1 MHLFRNPEIRRALWC
16 LLAVTD
22 VCTGAGFF
30 VSAACAAAVLLTC
43 VLLGTLFFL
52 WTADRYRRIAALS
65 VQLDRIL
72 HGDLSV
78 DLAAAAEG
86 ELSIL
91 RDELHK
97 MVVRLCEQTAISQA
111 EHKRLAD
118 AIADISHQLRT
129 PLTAMH
135 IDLSLLQA
143 GNISEEKRSKLIG
156 EISMLVTRFDW
167 LVEAM
172 LKLSRIDADAV
183 RFQMQPTE
191 ARSVVRRAAQP
202 LEIPM
207 ELRGQTLLL
216 EVPEGISLLC
226 DPAWT
231 AEAIGNVLKNCVE
244 HMPSGGQLAVR
255 ALETALFTELVI
267 EDEGTGFDPEDLPH
281 LFERFYRGKNA
292 AAQSAGIGLALSR
305 TILAAQN
312 GIIKAENRPEGG
324 ARFIIRLY
332 KTIV

>member
-16 LLAVTD
+16 LAAVTA
-22 VCTGAGFF
+22 VCTGTGFL
-30 VSAACAAAVLLTC
+30 VSAACAAAVFLTC
-43 VLLGTLFFL
+43 ALLGALFFI

-65 VQLDRIL
+65 VQLDHIL

-78 DLAAAAEG
+78 DLAATAEG

-97 MVVRLCEQTAISQA
+97 MMVRLSEQAANSQA
-111 EHKRLAD
+111 ERMRLAD

-143 GNISEEKRSKLIG
+143 GRLDEERRQKLIG

-172 LKLSRIDADAV
+172 LKLSRIDADAA
-183 RFQMQPTE
+183 RFQMRPVSAGT
-191 ARSVVRRAAQP
+191 VVRQAAQP

-207 ELRGQTLLL
+207 ELRGQRLRL
-216 EVPEGISLLC
+216 EVPEDISMLC
-226 DPAWT
+226 DPSWT
-231 AEAIGNVLKNCVE
+231 AEAIGNVLKNCME
-244 HMPSGGQLAVR
+244 HMPEGGQLAVH
-255 ALETALFTELVI
+255 AEETALFTQLVV
-267 EDEGTGFDPEDLPH
+267 EDEGAGIDPEDIPH

-292 AAQSAGIGLALSR
+292 AAQSVGIGLALSR

-312 GIIKAENRPEGG
+312 GTIKAENRPEGG

-332 KTIV
+332 KTVV

>member
-1 MHLFRNPEIRRALWC
+1 MHLFRNPEIQRALWV
-16 LLAVTD
+16 LLAITA
-22 VCTGAGFF
+22 VCTGAGFLM
-30 VSAACAAAVLLTC
+30 SAACAASIFLTC
-43 VLLGTLFFL
+43 ALLGALFFV

-65 VQLDRIL
+65 VQLDHML

-78 DLAAAAEG
+78 ELAAAAEG
-86 ELSIL
+86 ELSVL
-91 RDELHK
+91 RDELRK
-97 MVVRLCEQTAISQA
+97 LMVRLCEQSASSRA
-111 EHKRLAD
+111 ERMRLAD

-143 GNISEEKRSKLIG
+143 DHLTEEKRQKLVG

-183 RFQMQPTE
+183 RFQMQPVS
-191 ARSVVRRAAQP
+191 AGMVVRQAAQP

-207 ELRGQTLLL
+207 ELRGQRLLL
-216 EVPEGISLLC
+216 KVPDGISLLC
-226 DPAWT
+226 DPSWT
-231 AEAIGNVLKNCVE
+231 AEAIGNVLKNCME
-244 HMPSGGQLAVR
+244 HMPEGGQLSVR
-255 ALETALFTELVI
+255 AEETALFVQMVV
-267 EDEGTGFDPEDLPH
+267 EDEGAGIDPEDLPH

-292 AAQSAGIGLALSR
+292 ATQSVGIGLALSR

-312 GIIKAENRPEGG
+312 GTIKAENRPEGG
-324 ARFIIRLY
+324 ARFTIRLY